1 MREAGIRSGHLLLA
15 SALLSA
21 CAHHPR
27 AESAHVPQPG
37 WHCSIGQAG
46 QNEFTATAILDQHGQ
61 QLSADWRWY
70 TLGKVLSFG
79 LEGGVQGER
88 PPSLTD
94 GIFRIDWRRTA
105 PPGTPSQ
112 AFRLELTSDPDRGGW
127 SGGSAFSG
135 VAAGDGVGLHAN
147 WLDTLALARG
157 AEKLHIVVRDDKSQ
171 VLERHAFPVD
181 ILARASAA
189 ATAGLE
195 SLEAMKAGYRTQCD
209 FTEDLAPDIVIK

>member
-1 MREAGIRSGHLLLA
+1 MTEAGIRLRHILFL

-21 CAHHPR
+21 CAYRPSDEYRHI
-27 AESAHVPQPG
+27 PQPG
-37 WHCSIGQAG
+37 WECRIGRAG
-46 QNEFTATAILDQHGQ
+46 QSEFTATAILDQHGQ
-61 QLSADWRWY
+61 QLSADWRWH
-70 TLGKVLSFG
+70 TRGKVLSFG
-79 LEGGVQGER
+79 LEGSVQGER
-88 PPSLTD
+88 SPSVRD

-105 PPGTPSQ
+105 TPGRPIQ
-112 AFRLELTSDPDRGGW
+112 AFRLELTSDPERGGW

-135 VAAGDGVGLHAN
+135 VAAGGGVGLHAN

-171 VLERHAFPVD
+171 VLDRHAFPDD

-195 SLEAMKAGYRTQCD
+195 RLEAMKSGYRTQCD
-209 FTEDLAPDIVIK
+209 FTEDLAPDFVIP